1 LKQRDFITVV
11 TEKGKI
17 EEAQRAMRRLEKK
30 KGEKWET
37 EYFRQVEVDGNLE
50 ALSGLTKGVDI
61 ERLVGSTGV
70 WRFDFGRERERR
82 RRGYRGRGGREG
94 RTPLG

>member
-1 LKQRDFITVV
+1 MKQRDFITVV